1 MCYPDILLQES
12 TIYMHR
18 YVAGRL
24 LSCTG
29 LDKDLNSLSP
39 RLLNALNLYGDAH
52 TMYTKCNLHMNSFI
66 DMG

>member
-29 LDKDLNSLSP
+29 LDKDLNSLSML
-39 RLLNALNLYGDAH
+39 LLNALNLYGVAH
-52 TMYTKCNLHMNSFI
+52 NVHKM
-66 DMG
+66 